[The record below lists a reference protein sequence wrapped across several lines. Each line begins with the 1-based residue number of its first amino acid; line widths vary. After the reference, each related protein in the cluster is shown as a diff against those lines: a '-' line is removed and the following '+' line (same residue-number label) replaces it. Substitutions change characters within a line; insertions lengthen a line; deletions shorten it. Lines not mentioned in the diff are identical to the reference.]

1 MSIYICMSYIDADSF
16 AFFLLDRGSLTEVPD
31 FLPKDGTYYVLN
43 STNLK
48 SIPKDMKRI
57 FFIGSY
63 NPYLNDKMIDFSKLG
78 WNEVNY
84 IRLGRFSISRFQHI
98 VFSGSHSSL

>member
-1 MSIYICMSYIDADSF
+1 MSYIDADSF

-63 NPYLNDKMIDFSKLG
+63 NPYLNDKMIDFIPTELA
-78 WNEVNY
+78 EVDHF
-84 IRLGRFSISRFQHI
+84 IIEI
-98 VFSGSHSSL
+98 WII